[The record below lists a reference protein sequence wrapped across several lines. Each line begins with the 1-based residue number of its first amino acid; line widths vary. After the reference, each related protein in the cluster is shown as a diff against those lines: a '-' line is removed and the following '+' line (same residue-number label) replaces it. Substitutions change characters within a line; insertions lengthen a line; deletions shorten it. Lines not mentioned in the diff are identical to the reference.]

1 MYITTMFNLINGDY
15 THSTAQFY
23 TKDTATV
30 LARGDLV
37 TFDEDEGNLI
47 VVATGVTAV
56 LGKTMQVL
64 YDAPAGT
71 TRVKCIASEEA
82 IFEAKATRPITAADK
97 GLTCDMAISSGQQV
111 VDPDAT
117 TTDVFTILVDES
129 FTDTREELVLGV
141 PTLVE
146 YVRVRFSKRAN

>member
-1 MYITTMFNLINGDY
+1 MFKLINGDY
-15 THSTAQFY
+15 THSTAKFY
-23 TKDTATV
+23 TKASATV
-30 LARGDLV
+30 LSRGDLV
-37 TFDEDEGNLI
+37 TFDAGNLI

-82 IFEAKATRPITAADK
+82 IFEAKATRPITDADK
-97 GLTCDMAISSGQQV
+97 GLICDMAISSGDQV

-117 TTDVFTILVDES
+117 TTDVFTILADES

-146 YVRVRFSKRAN
+146 YVRVRFTKRAN

>member
-1 MYITTMFNLINGDY
+1 MYITTMFKLINGDY

-37 TFDEDEGNLI
+37 TFDAGNLI

-97 GLTCDMAISSGQQV
+97 GLICDMAVSSGQQV

-117 TTDVFTILVDES
+117 TTDVFTILADES

-141 PTLVE
+141 PTLVQ
-146 YVRVRFSKRAN
+146 YVRVRFSMRAN